1 MIGSQIASDI
11 HIISNDKGFENLRSF
26 WKQQGI
32 IISISSDIEGNKN
45 IPNPVSQGI
54 ESDFDKAIKPLK
66 LDRSSKDK
74 LQTIMNEAIK
84 IKDIPKRKQK
94 ISSEIC
100 KAFGNSKTK
109 KYYATVKPLIK

>member
-1 MIGSQIASDI
+1 
-11 HIISNDKGFENLRSF
+11 
-26 WKQQGI
+26 
-32 IISISSDIEGNKN
+32 
-45 IPNPVSQGI
+45 
-54 ESDFDKAIKPLK
+54 
-66 LDRSSKDK
+66 
-74 LQTIMNEAIK
+74 MNEAIK